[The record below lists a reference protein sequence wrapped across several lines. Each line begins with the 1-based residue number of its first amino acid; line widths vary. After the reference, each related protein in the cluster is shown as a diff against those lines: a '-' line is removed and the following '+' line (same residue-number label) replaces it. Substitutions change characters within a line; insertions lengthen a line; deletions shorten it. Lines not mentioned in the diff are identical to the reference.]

1 MSGAVRPAGF
11 RPNPLLAP
19 QLIQTVLATK
29 RPVRGRF
36 AGHDHAMQRAS
47 LQQLLDCGL
56 ADGDPVQ
63 LTGLYARQ
71 PQSRPARG
79 LAVLIHGWE
88 GSHDSAYL
96 YAMAS
101 KVYEA
106 GWNVFRLNL
115 RDHAGTHHLNARPFH
130 SARIDEV
137 LHAVRQAQDI
147 DRGGDGV
154 ERPLALIGFSLGG
167 NFALRV
173 GLLGPAAGIVPRL
186 SIGISP
192 SVDPGATL
200 KAIDDGPRVFK
211 RYFLD
216 KWRKTLAAKA
226 EAWPGRHDFSRLAA
240 LDSFVDITRAFV
252 AEHTDFPSLES
263 YLGSYTLTPPLLMG
277 APSPLAILTAQ
288 DDTVIPFADFAGLG
302 QRGSVVAFD
311 APKRGGHCGFIE
323 NLALESWAERRV
335 VELLSTL

>member
-1 MSGAVRPAGF
+1 VSSAGAVAGF

-36 AGHDHAMQRAS
+36 AGHDHAMHRAS
-47 LQQLLDCGL
+47 VQHLLDCGI

-71 PQSRPARG
+71 PDDRAPRG
-79 LAVLIHGWE
+79 LVVLIHGWE

-96 YAMAS
+96 YSMAS
-101 KVYEA
+101 KVYAA

-115 RDHAGTHHLNARPFH
+115 RDHAGTHALNPRLFH

-137 LHAVRQAQDI
+137 LHGVRAARQI
-147 DRGGDGV
+147 DGGSD
-154 ERPLALIGFSLGG
+154 RPLAVIGFSLGG

-173 GLLGPAAGIVPRL
+173 GLLGPAAGITPQL

-192 SVDPGATL
+192 SIDPGATL
-200 KAIDDGPRVFK
+200 RAIDDGPAVFK

-226 EAWPGRHDFSRLAA
+226 AAWPGRHDFTALASIG
-240 LDSFVDITRAFV
+240 SFVEITRRFV
-252 AEHTDFPSLES
+252 AEHTEFACLED
-263 YLGSYTLTPPLLMG
+263 YLARYTLTPPMLMG
-277 APSPLAILTAQ
+277 AASPLAIVTAQ
-288 DDTVIPFADFAGLG
+288 DDTVIPFADFDGLG
-302 QRGSVVAFD
+302 ARGSVIAFD
-311 APKRGGHCGFIE
+311 APRRGGHCGFIE
-323 NLALESWAERRV
+323 NLALESWAEKRV
-335 VELLSTL
+335 VEWLSRL

>member
-1 MSGAVRPAGF
+1 MSSEARLAGF
-11 RPNPLLAP
+11 RPHPLLAP

-36 AGHDHAMQRAS
+36 ARHDHAMHRAS
-47 LQQLLDCGL
+47 VQQLLDCGI

-71 PQSRPARG
+71 PDGRPARG

-96 YAMAS
+96 YSMAS
-101 KVYEA
+101 KVFDA

-115 RDHAGTHHLNARPFH
+115 RDHADTHHLNPRPFH
-130 SARIDEV
+130 SARIEEV
-137 LHAVRQAQDI
+137 LHAIRHAQDI
-147 DRGGDGV
+147 DRSDGTV
-154 ERPLALIGFSLGG
+154 RPLAVIGFSLGG

-200 KAIDDGPRVFK
+200 RAIDSGPRVFK

-240 LDSFVDITRAFV
+240 LDSFVEITRAFV
-252 AEHTDFPSLES
+252 AEHTGFPSLDA
-263 YLGSYTLTPPLLMG
+263 YLGHYTLTPPMLMG
-277 APSPLAILTAQ
+277 APSPVAILTAQ

-302 QRGSVVAFD
+302 QRGSVIAFD

-323 NLALESWAERRV
+323 NLRLESWAERRV

>member
-1 MSGAVRPAGF
+1 MSTAPTLAGF

-19 QLIQTVLATK
+19 QFVQTVLATK
-29 RPVRGRF
+29 RPVHGRL
-36 AGHDHAMQRAS
+36 ARHDHAMQRAS
-47 LQQLLDCGL
+47 LQQLLDCGI

-63 LTGLYARQ
+63 LTGLHARQ
-71 PQSRPARG
+71 PEGREARG

-88 GSHDSAYL
+88 GHHDSAYL
-96 YAMAS
+96 YSMAS
-101 KVYEA
+101 KVFDA

-115 RDHAGTHHLNARPFH
+115 RDHAGTHHLNPRPFH

-137 LHAVRQAQDI
+137 LAAVAQAVAI
-147 DRGGDGV
+147 DRAGDGI
-154 ERPLALIGFSLGG
+154 ERKLAVIGFSLGG

-200 KAIDDGPRVFK
+200 RAIDDGPRVFK

-226 EAWPGRHDFSRLAA
+226 AAWPGRHDFSRLAA
-240 LDSFVDITRAFV
+240 LDSFVEITRAFV
-252 AEHTDFPSLES
+252 AEHTGYGSL
-263 YLGSYTLTPPLLMG
+263 
-277 APSPLAILTAQ
+277 
-288 DDTVIPFADFAGLG
+288 
-302 QRGSVVAFD
+302 D
-311 APKRGGHCGFIE
+311 A
-323 NLALESWAERRV
+323 
-335 VELLSTL
+335 

>member
-1 MSGAVRPAGF
+1 VSDRSSVDEF

-36 AGHDHAMQRAS
+36 AGHQHAMHRAS
-47 LQQLLDCGL
+47 VQQLLDCGI
-56 ADGDPVQ
+56 ADGDPVR

-71 PQSRPARG
+71 PESRAPRG
-79 LAVLIHGWE
+79 LVVLIHGWE

-96 YAMAS
+96 YSMAS
-101 KVYEA
+101 KVYDA

-115 RDHAGTHHLNARPFH
+115 RDHAGTHALNPRLFH
-130 SARIDEV
+130 SARIAEV
-137 LHAVRQAQDI
+137 LNGIRAVQAI
-147 DRGGDGV
+147 DASAPL
-154 ERPLALIGFSLGG
+154 PLAVIGFSLGG

-173 GLLGPAAGIVPRL
+173 GLLGPAAGITPAL

-192 SVDPGATL
+192 SIDPGATL
-200 KAIDDGPRVFK
+200 RAIDAGPKVFN

-226 EAWPGRHDFSRLAA
+226 DAWPGRYDFSGLAK
-240 LDSFVDITRAFV
+240 LDSFVEITRRFV
-252 AEHTDFPSLES
+252 AEHTDFASLED
-263 YLGSYTLTPPLLMG
+263 YLGSYTLTPPMLMG
-277 APSPLAILTAQ
+277 AASPLAILTAQ
-288 DDTVIPFADFAGLG
+288 DDTVIPFADFDGLG
-302 QRGSVVAFD
+302 VRGSVIAYD

-323 NLALESWAERRV
+323 NLALESWAEKRV
-335 VELLSTL
+335 VELLSRL